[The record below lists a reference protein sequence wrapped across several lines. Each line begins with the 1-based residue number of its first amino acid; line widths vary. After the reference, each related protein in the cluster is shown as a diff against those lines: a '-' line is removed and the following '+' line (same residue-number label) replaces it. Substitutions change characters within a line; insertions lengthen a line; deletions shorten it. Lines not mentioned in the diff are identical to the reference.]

1 MAKKKK
7 ITAILISIGIACAA
21 IFSGLVIL
29 PQFWISY
36 GCKSSCASVESDA
49 NNIAAAI
56 ADYFAIPEHTQVKP
70 DDLFKYGFPTE
81 NPWTLIQ
88 CDDAIYIYVYDI
100 EEDCPMDYQ
109 NSYPK
114 WNSSIYTK
122 IID

>member
-49 NNIAAAI
+49 QNIAAAI
-56 ADYFAIPEHTQVKP
+56 ADYFAIPEHTHIKP
-70 DDLFKYGFPTE
+70 GDIELPTE